1 MMRILVL
8 CDDYWHPARVPRE
21 GLGRLAGHEFSFE
34 WIEHAGD
41 WSAERMMNHPVTV
54 LTKSNNVSAADQN
67 GWVTDEVQAAFL
79 DYIRAGNGLLA
90 IHSGTAEYEQMPVLR
105 SLLGGVFHRH
115 PEQCPVSMIPRSG
128 HPLTAGVSPFTLQDE
143 HYFMAMDDAQVDV
156 FLTTSSEHGEQPGGW
171 RRVEGKGRVAV
182 LTPGHSLEVW
192 LHPSYQTL
200 LRNSLR
206 WCGKH

>member
-34 WIEHAGD
+34 WIEHDGD

-105 SLLGGVFHRH
+105 SLL
-115 PEQCPVSMIPRSG
+115 
-128 HPLTAGVSPFTLQDE
+128 
-143 HYFMAMDDAQVDV
+143 
-156 FLTTSSEHGEQPGGW
+156 
-171 RRVEGKGRVAV
+171 
-182 LTPGHSLEVW
+182 
-192 LHPSYQTL
+192 
-200 LRNSLR
+200 
-206 WCGKH
+206 